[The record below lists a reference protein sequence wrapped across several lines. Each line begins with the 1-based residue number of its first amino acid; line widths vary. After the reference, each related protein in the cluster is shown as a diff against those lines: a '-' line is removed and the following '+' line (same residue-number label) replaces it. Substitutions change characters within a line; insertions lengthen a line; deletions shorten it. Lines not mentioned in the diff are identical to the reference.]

1 MSQSSMTR
9 VKMMV
14 KSFVGFKSAVKVLN
28 ATKLKKLVR
37 EEKHATRVNN
47 SRYFCMFHQS
57 VVFFASG

>member
-1 MSQSSMTR
+1 
-9 VKMMV
+9 MMV
-14 KSFVGFKSAVKVLN
+14 KSFVGFKCAVKVLN
-28 ATKLKKLVR
+28 ATKLKKLVL

>member
-14 KSFVGFKSAVKVLN
+14 KSFVGFKCAIKVLN
-28 ATKLKKLVR
+28 ATKLKTFVL

>member
-1 MSQSSMTR
+1 
-9 VKMMV
+9 MMV

-28 ATKLKKLVR
+28 ATKLKKLVL
-37 EEKHATRVNN
+37 EEKYATRVNN